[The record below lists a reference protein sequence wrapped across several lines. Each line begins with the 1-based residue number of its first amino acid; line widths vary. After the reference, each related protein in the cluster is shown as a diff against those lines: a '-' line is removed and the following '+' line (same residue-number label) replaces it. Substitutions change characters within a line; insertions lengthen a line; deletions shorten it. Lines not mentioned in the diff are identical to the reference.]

1 MNLTSKNWY
10 KVFNKDYSKFCI
22 ELVKQVNDEFH
33 LSIDTLSINQL
44 DNERLIDKFNTIKS
58 DTPLYIKYNIQS
70 EDHAN
75 DVKEASIRLS
85 YRSNYNPVYMA
96 KEPIDYRPTNIVG
109 QPTKLLVVDD
119 DIIDNWLDKD
129 TQKYLNKRRD
139 DLLDSISY
147 SMLSRFNK
155 ENKGDIT
162 NMLKLVNKYYDNKV
176 QTIQKECEKE
186 KELVLTNN
194 LVYNKAKE
202 FTDFINQ
209 FNAAQNCIS
218 NLKPH
223 DFINAYN
230 YLTISER
237 KDLQTI
243 DDTTTAAIKDV
254 ETERDTVLAL
264 LSSTETFEQKLD
276 ILNRYNI
283 LILPKKINRRSL
295 WNKKTFSNQKQ
306 S

>member
-1 MNLTSKNWY
+1 MKLTSKNWY
-10 KVFNKDYSKFCI
+10 KIYHKDYSKFYI
-22 ELVKQVNDEFH
+22 ELIKQVNEEFH
-33 LSIDTLSINQL
+33 LPIDTLSINQY
-44 DNERLIDKFNTIKS
+44 DNERLIDKFNTIKH
-58 DTPLYIKYNIQS
+58 DVPLYIKYTVESKNHTHDI
-70 EDHAN
+70 
-75 DVKEASIRLS
+75 KEADIRLN
-85 YRSNYNPVYMA
+85 YRSNYNPFYMSV
-96 KEPIDYRPTNIVG
+96 EPIDYRPTNIVG

-129 TQKYLNKRRD
+129 TQKYLDERRD

-162 NMLKLVNKYYDNKV
+162 NMLKLVNIYYDNKA
-176 QTIQKECEKE
+176 QAIQKECEKE

-209 FNAAQNCIS
+209 FNATQNCIS
-218 NLKPH
+218 NLKPN

-230 YLTISER
+230 YLTINER

-243 DDTTTAAIKDV
+243 DDTTAAAIKDM
-254 ETERDTVLAL
+254 ETERNIVLELINSA
-264 LSSTETFEQKLD
+264 ETFEQKLD

-283 LILPKKINRRSL
+283 LILPKK
-295 WNKKTFSNQKQ
+295 NK
-306 S
+306 

>member
-243 DDTTTAAIKDV
+243 DDTITAAIKDV

-283 LILPKKINRRSL
+283 LILPKK
-295 WNKKTFSNQKQ
+295 NK
-306 S
+306 